1 MKRVLITILILIC
14 ASLAFAQ
21 TETTTATTTAAKAEP
36 AEKAENAET
45 GETTTNVVVGMD
57 ASETRHQFAQLLE
70 RHPPQVAR
78 VLKLDPTLFSNQP
91 YLANYPALSAFL
103 TDHPEIAHTP
113 AYYLDSVYI
122 GETRAQTPSERM
134 WNDVT
139 EGIAIFFTIGIVLTV
154 LVWLVKTV
162 VEHRRW
168 SRLSK
173 VQAEVHTKLMDR
185 FATNEDLFNYIQT
198 PAGKRFLESA
208 PLQLDATPARQ
219 TPAPVNRILWSVQ
232 IGVVIF
238 AIGMGM
244 QFMGGRVP
252 DVSQPL
258 YALGILAISVG
269 LGFILSAF
277 VSFILSRKLGLW
289 SPSVEP
295 SGPVSE

>member
-21 TETTTATTTAAKAEP
+21 TETTTTAAKAEP
-36 AEKAENAET
+36 AAQATKTEEGA
-45 GETTTNVVVGMD
+45 TTTNVVVGMD
-57 ASETRHQFAQLLE
+57 ASETRGQFQQMLD

-78 VLKLDPTLFSNQP
+78 VLKLDPTLFSNQS
-91 YLANYPALSAFL
+91 YLANYPALAAFL
-103 TDHPEIAHTP
+103 ADHPEIAHTP
-113 AYYLDSVYI
+113 AYYLDNIYTGDV
-122 GETRAQTPSERM
+122 RAQTPSERM
-134 WNDVT
+134 WSDVT

-289 SPSVEP
+289 SPTVEP